1 MKKLFTLVAA
11 MATAMTINA
20 QSITFGDAAIAAAD
34 LPATFTN
41 GEITLA
47 VTNDGKIAVDLN
59 NANFGTADEAVKY
72 SSRLKTG
79 GKSSAGRF
87 LTLSVPSDGTVKIAA
102 RTGKN
107 SDTNRN
113 IVLTQGGTEL
123 ANKVLLETEAIE
135 VGEGDDARKV
145 YPYVT
150 ASVKKG
156 DIDITFPTNSINI
169 YAIEFVAA
177 TSGIKTAIAKV
188 SDDATYNLAGQRVDR
203 NYKGVVIKNGKKT
216 LQNK

>member
-1 MKKLFTLVAA
+1 MKKMFTLIAA
-11 MATAMTINA
+11 MVTAMTLNA

-34 LPATFTN
+34 MPATFTN
-41 GEITLA
+41 GDVKLT

-59 NANFGTADEAVKY
+59 NANFGTADEVVKY

-79 GKSSAGRF
+79 GKSSASRF
-87 LTLSVPSDGTVKIAA
+87 LTLSVPSDGIVKIAA

-107 SDTNRN
+107 SDTNRD

-123 ANKVLLETEAIE
+123 AKQILLETDAIT
-135 VGEGDDARKV
+135 VGEGDNATKV

-150 ASVKKG
+150 VSVKKG

-169 YAIEFVAA
+169 YAIEFAGSTTSINTATTKA
-177 TSGIKTAIAKV
+177 TSE
-188 SDDATYNLAGQRVDR
+188 ATYNLSGHRVDS
-203 NYKGVVIKNGKKT
+203 NYKGIVIKNGKKT

>member
-1 MKKLFTLVAA
+1 MKKLFTLIAA

-20 QSITFGDAAIAAAD
+20 QSITFGDADIAAAAM
-34 LPATFTN
+34 PATFTS
-41 GEITLA
+41 GEVKLTLI
-47 VTNDGKIAVDLN
+47 NDGKFAVDLN

-79 GKSSAGRF
+79 GKSSASRF
-87 LTLSVPSDGTVKIAA
+87 FTLSVPGDGTVKIAA

-107 SDTNRN
+107 SDTTRD

-123 ANKVLLETEAIE
+123 AKKILLESEAIE
-135 VGEGDDARKV
+135 VGEGDNVKKV

-169 YAIEFVAA
+169 YAVEFVAA
-177 TSGIKTAIAKV
+177 TSGIKTATAKV